1 MFVGSDTG
9 FVYALDAATGCVH
22 WSFRARAGV
31 RTAPTIGAGDGAHR
45 FLAYFGDIKG
55 SVYAVD
61 AETGAEVWTARVDT
75 HPVARVTG
83 APKLAAGRLFVPM
96 SSLEESGAGNPSYPC
111 CTFRGG
117 VAAYDA
123 KTGARLWK
131 NFTVAD
137 EPRRTKR
144 TSVGT
149 QLWAPAGAGV
159 WSSPTIDLERRAVY
173 LATGNGYTQPADIA
187 SDAVI
192 AFDLDTGKRLWV
204 KQVMA
209 NDSYVRD
216 CPGIYRPNVP
226 KDNKSETCPDD
237 LGPDMDFGN
246 SPILRARPGGKTMI
260 VIGQKDGHAWGLDPD
275 KTGRGDVEP
284 AARPRLGERR
294 RRDDVGL
301 GRRRA
306 AGLLPGDR
314 QRPAPRPG
322 GGSTSAPARSPGA
335 ARRRPGRRRRSRSC
349 PASSSRDRAT
359 GMVYAYGTADG
370 KALWQFDTDRDFQ
383 TVNGVKADGGGINA
397 AGPVVAGGM
406 LFVTSGY
413 SDLGGGNP
421 GNVLLAFAVRPDQGL
436 AACT

>member
-1 MFVGSDTG
+1 
-9 FVYALDAATGCVH
+9 
-22 WSFRARAGV
+22 
-31 RTAPTIGAGDGAHR
+31 
-45 FLAYFGDIKG
+45 
-55 SVYAVD
+55 
-61 AETGAEVWTARVDT
+61 VWTARVDT

-123 KTGARLWK
+123 RTGARLWK

-137 EPRRTKR
+137 EPRRTRR

-159 WSSPTIDLERRAVY
+159 WSSPTVDLERRAVY
-173 LATGNGYTQPADIA
+173 LATGNGYTEPADIA

-192 AFDLDTGKRLWV
+192 AYDIDTGKRQRV

-226 KDNKSETCPDD
+226 TDDKSETCPDD

-246 SPILRARPGGKTMI
+246 SPILRARPGGRT
-260 VIGQKDGHAWGLDPD
+260 
-275 KTGRGDVEP
+275 
-284 AARPRLGERR
+284 
-294 RRDDVGL
+294 
-301 GRRRA
+301 
-306 AGLLPGDR
+306 
-314 QRPAPRPG
+314 
-322 GGSTSAPARSPGA
+322 
-335 ARRRPGRRRRSRSC
+335 
-349 PASSSRDRAT
+349 
-359 GMVYAYGTADG
+359 
-370 KALWQFDTDRDFQ
+370 LWQFDTDRDFT
-383 TVNGVKADGGGINA
+383 TVNGAKADGGGINA

-406 LFVTSGY
+406 LFLTSGY

-421 GNVLLAFAVRPDQGL
+421 GNVLLAFAVTP
-436 AACT
+436 